1 MNKYITNG
9 RRSVVA
15 ESMSDAAAIFANR
28 AARDKFGRS
37 GYSRTCAIQSW
48 SQDNTMGEFSAF
60 VGYKSGPQ
68 ETTGRDINFT
78 VWRI

>member
-15 ESMSDAAAIFANR
+15 ESMSDAAAVFANR

-37 GYSRTCAIQSW
+37 GYSRTCTLASW
-48 SQDNTMGEFSAF
+48 SQDNTLGEFSAF
-60 VGYKSGPQ
+60 IGHTTGRN
-68 ETTGRDINFT
+68 ETTGKNINFT